1 MEVKFVIKKA
11 IKQSKLNLLLSAFL
25 ITLSTLLII
34 CSLGIKLSF
43 DKVNLMEARRYEFKQ
58 LGIDL
63 ANASDYLTN
72 EARKYVQFGD
82 KIHYD
87 NYWREV
93 KETKTRDRVVAR
105 LSELNAPK
113 EELDLIQKAKQNSD
127 ALVNTEDAAMKAVG
141 EKDFDKARHLM
152 FDQNY
157 EDNKKIIMEPIQEFQ
172 NKMNTRAQS
181 ELKTAQDILKN
192 YIYTMIIL
200 VSIMI
205 IFIIIN
211 IFAYTKK
218 IIKPIVDLRKYMLS
232 LADGDLTK
240 KLGLPIDTSEIGELT
255 GAIKTSVESRRN
267 IINAVKVSSSQVV
280 SNAKTLFSI
289 IGETFQSID
298 GNVKATDELAQA
310 STELAQNAQTSLGEL
325 EKLGQKINDL
335 VKTVNLMKQYSDKTS
350 KANTDGRMHISNLNE
365 SIKANIGVSEN
376 VTSQVDLLDNKSESI
391 SKITDTIKGITNQI
405 NLLSLNAAI
414 EAARAGEHGKGFA
427 VVAEEIRKLAFETV
441 NAAKEI
447 DTTITEIKY
456 EISTTKSAM
465 AQLKIVAEQ
474 TNSSSKDMDEAF
486 EVIENT
492 ILDIIKQIVK
502 LTDDTV
508 NIGEMKDK
516 VIDSVSNVTVIAE
529 ESAST
534 TEEISASVQ
543 EQSSAMGQVSKS
555 ANELNEIAKE
565 LLELTAKFI
574 T

>member
-1 MEVKFVIKKA
+1 MIKKA